1 MLEPRAEREAIAGR
15 RVVHPPE
22 TEAIR
27 GHHEAPA
34 VREPE
39 RDGEGPPEGTGKGGA
54 LAPVP
59 LDQTRPD
66 RRSAPAGDLVSVADV
81 EVPDHHRVPDPLG
94 PRSVTHREKRG
105 TVAHD
110 DPGLGAEP
118 AGPGHRGDLTI
129 LDHPHAIEN
138 DASRD

>member
-39 RDGEGPPEGTGKGGA
+39 RDGEGPPEGTGKAAPLAGRRWERAPRTPAPLLHRGPAHARRTLCRA
-54 LAPVP
+54 L
-59 LDQTRPD
+59 
-66 RRSAPAGDLVSVADV
+66 
-81 EVPDHHRVPDPLG
+81 
-94 PRSVTHREKRG
+94 
-105 TVAHD
+105 D
-110 DPGLGAEP
+110 DPGQPLRHHTP
-118 AGPGHRGDLTI
+118 R
-129 LDHPHAIEN
+129 
-138 DASRD
+138 RV